1 MSTSGTRIGVI
12 ASCLVAGFC
21 IVLGRLWFLMVQ
33 DNDVWTRRSQENR
46 WSFRSVPAKRGA
58 LLDRHGHVLVQ
69 DDPSTQL
76 EVYYLRFRLRHPVG
90 AAVHAATLW
99 AGLQPGRAGTTYNYL
114 EGALGPEEALR
125 EVLSIPARAL
135 RKGVLE
141 KNVASDLGYV
151 ATTVLSACSGQP
163 RKRVFTALREAAL
176 LQGARAIGDVLTVPR
191 PDLEEAFARNLASL
205 HQLDRDVL
213 EAARSRRERLG
224 LPPEQATGLFDR
236 LETLRR
242 QSLAGERITWVD
254 REGIARQGSEIEAV
268 RSAFADH
275 VPFELAAT
283 LRIGADQHPGLEVSP
298 SIERIHSEPEGTS
311 LRALL
316 GRVVELD
323 RWGTP
328 EDACERR
335 IERGLPEDWLDDL
348 VPAGTTASAEE
359 RERLQEDA
367 KRLYERE
374 LLRRERGGTTGL
386 EAEFDDAL
394 TGRLGL
400 RFVEHDSQRRE
411 QLLWSN
417 LRVESGEDVRL
428 TFDLQLQRVAED
440 VVRAAQR
447 KECDRFSGEKDRDRV
462 QAAVAVL
469 DACSGDVLA
478 YAGAP
483 IASPW
488 ARDVPGVVWK
498 GNGSIGSVI
507 KPFVLVE
514 QLQCE
519 LVGRPH
525 RPSASFDACGGH
537 MRYLDITLRCEQH
550 GERGRIPVEALAESC
565 NMFFFQAGIGL
576 EEQGVARALR
586 RFGLMKPGEDD
597 PFAACWQA
605 SADGIA
611 SMDGIR
617 VHQPKVDAGT
627 PLPRR
632 AIGYGVEA
640 SPLSVA
646 RAYAGLATGA
656 LPTVSLE
663 LGAPRQMVQLDDIDA
678 ELDVVRQ
685 GMRKCVQT
693 GTARKLDL
701 WNDFQVHGKTG
712 TAEVGPDHQ
721 NNAWFAGY
729 LPWQGREGQQIC
741 FCAVIYWVQD
751 KVHGGEAA
759 GELVV
764 DLLKRMRTDAEL
776 NARYL
781 QPVGGR

>member
-76 EVYYLRFRLRHPVG
+76 EVYYLRFRLLHPVG
-90 AAVHAATLW
+90 ACVHAATLW
-99 AGLQPGRAGTTYNYL
+99 AGLQAGREGTTYGYL
-114 EGALGPEEALR
+114 DGALGPEQALQ
-125 EVLSIPARAL
+125 EVLSIPAHVL

-141 KNVASDLGYV
+141 KKVASDLAFV
-151 ATTVLSACSGQP
+151 ATSVLSICSGQP
-163 RKRVFTALREAAL
+163 RKRVFTALREASL
-176 LQGARAIGDVLTVPR
+176 RQGTRPIGDVLTVAR
-191 PDLEEAFARNLASL
+191 ADLEQAFARNLASL
-205 HQLDRDVL
+205 HGLDRDVR
-213 EAARSRRERLG
+213 EEARSRRERLG
-224 LPPEQATGLFDR
+224 LPPDQVAGLFDM

-242 QSLAGERITWVD
+242 QSLAGERIQWVD
-254 REGIARQGSEIEAV
+254 KEGNTRQGSLIEEV
-268 RSAFADH
+268 RRAFADH
-275 VPFELAAT
+275 VPFELAAR

-335 IERGLPEDWLDDL
+335 IERGLPEDWLDEL
-348 VPAGTTASAEE
+348 VPVGTTASAEE
-359 RERLQEDA
+359 REQLQEDA

-417 LRVESGEDVRL
+417 LRVESGADVRL
-428 TFDLQLQRVAED
+428 TFDLQLQHAAED
-440 VVRAAQR
+440 AARAAQR
-447 KECDRFSGEKDRDRV
+447 KECDRFSGEQDRHRV

-483 IASPW
+483 ITSPW

-514 QLQCE
+514 QLQSE

-525 RPSASFDACGGH
+525 RPIAEFESCGGS
-537 MRYLDITLRCEQH
+537 MRYGGVTIRCGEQH
-550 GERGRIPVEALAESC
+550 WDGGRNPVTALAQSC
-565 NMFFFQAGIGL
+565 NLFFFQCGIGL
-576 EEQGVARALR
+576 EEQGLARALR
-586 RFGLMKPGEDD
+586 RFGLMAPGEND

-605 SADGIA
+605 SVRGIA
-611 SMDGIR
+611 
-617 VHQPKVDAGT
+617 VAGPSIDT
-627 PLPRR
+627 TQLLPRR
-632 AIGYGVEA
+632 AIGYGVSA

-646 RAYAGLATGA
+646 RAYAALATGA

-663 LGAPRQMVQLDDIDA
+663 LGAPRQMVQLDGIDA

-685 GMRKCVQT
+685 GMRTCVQT
-693 GTARKLDL
+693 GTAKKLEL
-701 WNDFQVHGKTG
+701 WNEFQVHGKTG
-712 TAEVGPDHQ
+712 TAEIGRQRQ
-721 NNAWFAGY
+721 NNGWFAGY
-729 LPWQGREGQQIC
+729 LPWVGRDGHQIC
-741 FCAVIYWVQD
+741 FCAVVYWVQD

-764 DLLKRMRTDAEL
+764 DLLKKMRVDAEL